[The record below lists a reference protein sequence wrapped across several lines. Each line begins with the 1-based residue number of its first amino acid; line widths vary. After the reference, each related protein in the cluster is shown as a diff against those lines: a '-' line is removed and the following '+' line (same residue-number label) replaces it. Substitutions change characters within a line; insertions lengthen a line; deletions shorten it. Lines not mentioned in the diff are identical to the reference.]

1 MIVYYQFQKYRNLD
15 QNLKIKLLILSL
27 FYFFIILSQML
38 KTLFASNSKNHL
50 KNKILNLF

>member
-1 MIVYYQFQKYRNLD
+1 MIICYQFQKYRNLD

-50 KNKILNLF
+50 KKNY